1 LQRGAKF
8 IEKIID
14 LMNDFLNRYGQW
26 ALVAGSAEGLGEAY
40 SRALARRKMNL
51 VMVDHKGEILSNL
64 CRELESVYGIK
75 TIQIE
80 LDLGSKEAPGVMI
93 SAIRDLDCRLL
104 VYNAAFSIV
113 KPFLK
118 NSPEELDNYINVN
131 ARTLIQIALP
141 FSEKCKA
148 AGGGGILIMS
158 SLAALWGTQLLGP
171 YGATKAFDYIL
182 AEALYHE
189 LKPFG
194 IDVMACLAGATAT
207 PAYLGTEPKYGWPRP
222 TVMKPEDVAE
232 EALTKL
238 GKRAFFIS
246 GRANRMTWF
255 LLAKILPRSA
265 ARRIFNATT
274 GKMYVE
280 KF

>member
-1 LQRGAKF
+1 
-8 IEKIID
+8 
-14 LMNDFLNRYGQW
+14 MSDFLNSHGQW

-40 SRALARRKMNL
+40 SRALARRKINL
-51 VMVDHKGEILSNL
+51 VMVDHKGDILSNL
-64 CRELESVYGIK
+64 SRELESAFGIK
-75 TIQIE
+75 TVQIE
-80 LDLGSKEAPGVMI
+80 LDLGRMDAPEVMMA
-93 SAIRDLDCRLL
+93 AIRELECRLL
-104 VYNAAFSIV
+104 VYNAAYSIV

-118 NSPEELDNYINVN
+118 NSPADLDNYINVN
-131 ARTLIQIALP
+131 ARALIQLALP

-148 AGGGGILIMS
+148 ANGGGILIMS
-158 SLAALWGTQLLGP
+158 SLAALWGTNLLGP

-182 AEALYHE
+182 AESLYHE

-194 IDVMACLAGATAT
+194 IDVMACIAGATAT
-207 PAYLGTEPKYGWPRP
+207 PAYLGTNPKYGWPRP

-232 EALTKL
+232 EALSRL
-238 GKRAFFIS
+238 GRTAFFIP
-246 GRANRMTWF
+246 GRANRLTWF

-274 GKMYVE
+274 RKMYIE